1 MANKMTKATVIK
13 MMMNDNAI
21 SGNEI
26 YMGYLSNELAIL
38 RKKAESKKTT
48 AKQEVNAGLKS
59 IIIDVLA
66 AAGSPLKIADIVASS
81 ADLAGFSPQKMS
93 ALLTQLVKD
102 GSVVKEYEKKVA
114 LFSVA

>member
-1 MANKMTKATVIK
+1 MTNKMTKATVIE

-21 SGNEI
+21 CGNEV

-38 RKKAESKKTT
+38 RKKADNKKTT
-48 AKQEVNAGLKS
+48 AKQEANACIKS
-59 IIIDVLA
+59 IIIDILS
-66 AAGSPLKIADIVASS
+66 AAGSPLKIADIVSSS

-102 GSVVKEYEKKVA
+102 GFVVKEYEKKVA

>member
-1 MANKMTKATVIK
+1 MANKMTKATVVE
-13 MMMNDNAI
+13 MMMNDSAI

-26 YMGYLSNELAIL
+26 YMAYLSNELELL
-38 RKKAESKKTT
+38 RKKAENKKAT
-48 AKQEVNAGLKS
+48 AKQTENEGIKTVIL
-59 IIIDVLA
+59 DVLA
-66 AAGSPLKIADIVASS
+66 NAGSPLKIADIVAASV
-81 ADLAGFSPQKMS
+81 DLSGFSPQKMS